1 VNAFFAEL
9 AKKLAERWVGLL
21 AVPGLLFVATAWAG
35 VRLGWAHAL
44 DLALLRAQVT
54 ALGTAQGKLTVSA
67 QILSAVGLLLASCG
81 IGLVVQ
87 ALTAPVRAVW
97 LGLWPRGLHRL
108 RDRLTTARAGRWNAH
123 VEKRHALQREHPAA
137 DRTPEQQAAI
147 DDAADRANRI
157 ALAPP
162 ARPTWMGDRVA
173 AVEQVAL
180 NRYSLDLTFGW
191 SRLWL
196 VLPDPVRADLSA
208 AHGQFA
214 ATVVTF
220 AWAIPYAVLT
230 VWWWPAA
237 IIALTVGITGWTR
250 ARSALAEL
258 TDLTEATLDLH
269 GRTLAAS
276 LGLAP
281 PDSKGALFPDEGQA
295 ITRQTR
301 KGR

>member
-1 VNAFFAEL
+1 MNAFFTEL

-21 AVPGLLFVATAWAG
+21 AVPGLLFVGVAWAG
-35 VRLGWAHAL
+35 SRLGWAHAL
-44 DLALLRAQVT
+44 DLAMLRAQVT
-54 ALGTAQGKLTVSA
+54 ALGTEQGKLTVSA
-67 QILSAVGLLLASCG
+67 QILTAVWLLLAACG

-87 ALTAPVRAVW
+87 ALTAPVRGLW
-97 LGLWPRGLHRL
+97 LGQWPRGLHGL
-108 RDRLTTARAGRWNAH
+108 RDRLTRARSDRWNAH
-123 VEKRHALQREHPAA
+123 VETRHALQRAHPAA
-137 DRTPEQQAAI
+137 ERTPAQQAAI
-147 DDAADRANRI
+147 DAAADRANRI

-180 NRYSLDLTFGW
+180 NRYSLDLAFAW
-191 SRLWL
+191 PRLWL
-196 VLPDPVRADLSA
+196 VLPDPVRADISA

-237 IIALTVGITGWTR
+237 VVALAVALTGWTR

-258 TDLTEATLDLH
+258 TDLTEAAVDLH
-269 GRTLAAS
+269 GRTLATS
-276 LGLAP
+276 LGTSP
-281 PDSKGALFPDEGQA
+281 PETTGPLSQDEGRA